1 MISLS
6 EIDTTC
12 KRASKAVGFSWG
24 VAEEI
29 GKNMRLLEM
38 FGIPG
43 VSNLLGYFN
52 IYKENNFKKISLIT
66 NKNFSESKPFCPIV
80 VGLNFLDQINSLNNL
95 KEINFKNFAYPII
108 FLSFASRASE
118 ILGKKIVVNIDDK
131 KFILS
136 FNHTILTNS
145 IDNLK
150 IENCNSLSINFL
162 DNKNT
167 FSHNDWNDLYELSKK
182 TFVEE
187 TDSLK
192 ISSAGAGLTDND

>member
-12 KRASKAVGFSWG
+12 KRASKAIGFSWG

-43 VSNLLGYFN
+43 VDNLLQYFD
-52 IYKENNFKKISLIT
+52 IYKENNFYKIALIKD
-66 NKNFSESKPFCPIV
+66 KNFSDSKPFCPIV
-80 VGLNFLDQINSLNNL
+80 AGLNFLDQINTFNNF

-108 FLSFASRASE
+108 FLPFASRASE
-118 ILGKKIVVNIDDK
+118 IIGKKIAVNIDEK
-131 KFILS
+131 RFILS
-136 FNHTILTNS
+136 FNQTILTNS
-145 IDNLK
+145 IENFQIKSCNNL
-150 IENCNSLSINFL
+150 NINFL
-162 DNKNT
+162 DNENT
-167 FSHNDWNDLYELSKK
+167 FSEKSWVNLYKLSKK
-182 TFVEE
+182 TFVDE

-192 ISSAGAGLTDND
+192 IHSAGAGLTDND

>member
-12 KRASKAVGFSWG
+12 KRASRAVGFSWG

-66 NKNFSESKPFCPIV
+66 DKNFSESKPFCPIV

-108 FLSFASRASE
+108 FL
-118 ILGKKIVVNIDDK
+118 
-131 KFILS
+131 
-136 FNHTILTNS
+136 
-145 IDNLK
+145 
-150 IENCNSLSINFL
+150 
-162 DNKNT
+162 
-167 FSHNDWNDLYELSKK
+167 
-182 TFVEE
+182 
-187 TDSLK
+187 
-192 ISSAGAGLTDND
+192 